1 MAPMARNRI
10 VAQAAIRFRSY
21 PDQAGRCGGTRL
33 RAAAAIFDAIRE
45 VVRLVDEADPAFA
58 AVFHREDR
66 RRHVVGLRND
76 DPADVVQVV
85 YPDGREL
92 LAELAVPLLF
102 QGPDGEVRADEA
114 LAFAARQRGPIRLQA
129 TGPVHCFG
137 LHLAAASIRG
147 TA

>member
-1 MAPMARNRI
+1 MECMTSPMGMRASPCPRMAPMARNRI

-66 RRHVVGLRND
+66 RRHVVGLRDD

-85 YPDGREL
+85 YPDGRNCL
-92 LAELAVPLLF
+92 RNWPCRCSSRGRMAKC
-102 QGPDGEVRADEA
+102 
-114 LAFAARQRGPIRLQA
+114 ARTR
-129 TGPVHCFG
+129 HW
-137 LHLAAASIRG
+137 
-147 TA
+147 